1 MANVQIH
8 IGATPIILDDPDV
21 VSEPRLVH
29 CQVEDVI
36 TQDYG
41 QTATLRRPD
50 FEILYGGAAGGG
62 KSWELMYDALGIH
75 FLDLDFGMCAYE
87 HPDYRAIIF
96 RRKTPHLSKLIDI
109 GKDLYTPLG
118 AQFVLNRKG
127 DPGASFT
134 FPSGAK
140 IFLCHMEQ
148 ESDKESYQG
157 HEYQYIGFDE
167 LTQFLITQYLYLFS
181 RCRGVVESLVN
192 PGSYLPHKVRS
203 TTNPTGEGL
212 VWVRK
217 RFIKNSKKV
226 YEPEQTHY
234 FIADPDAENPID
246 NPTGIEIDDY
256 SDPRFKDAKSR
267 VFIPGLLK
275 DNKVLMEADPGY
287 ASNIMQLG
295 AKMERALLDGDW
307 DAFGGDF
314 FDMFDVQGAKE
325 KPFDIPANWELV
337 GAVDPGWSSPCVF
350 ILGARDFD
358 RHVHILF
365 TYYVSRKDP
374 ETHAKNIYKLIKEFP
389 FTKGRMPDIIVA
401 GHDAWAKKNMYSVNR
416 TELTFADIFQDQG
429 LLLQKA
435 TIDRVP
441 GWWVVKQ
448 YMAKNYL
455 HYFDGLSDDLI
466 DEITAMQT
474 DENNVEDIS
483 GLGNDP
489 NVPDHAADDLRY
501 LLTAIPYPF
510 RSKYETLPEWA
521 VKKWKKNKKQLK
533 AGVMSK

>member
-8 IGATPIILDDPDV
+8 TGAMQVIIDDHDATSDPF
-21 VSEPRLVH
+21 LVYA
-29 CQVEDVI
+29 QIEDVAA
-36 TQDYG
+36 QDFG
-41 QTATLRRPD
+41 QTSALSRPE
-50 FEILYGGAAGGG
+50 FELLYGGAAGGG
-62 KSWELMYDALGIH
+62 KSWELMLEALGMQ
-75 FLDLDFGMCAYE
+75 FLDEEFGMAAYE

-118 AQFVLNRKG
+118 ATFVLNRKG

-157 HEYQYIGFDE
+157 HEYQFIGFDE
-167 LTQFLITQYLYLFS
+167 LTQFLLSQYLYLFS
-181 RCRGVVESLVN
+181 RCRGIVESLIN
-192 PGSYLPHKVRS
+192 PGVYLRHKIRS

-217 RFIKNSKKV
+217 RFIKNSRKV

-234 FIADPDAENPID
+234 FIADPDAEDPMD
-246 NPTGIEIDDY
+246 NPTGIEITDFT
-256 SDPRFKDAKSR
+256 DPRFKDAKSR
-267 VFIPGLLK
+267 TFVPGLLK
-275 DNKVLMEADPGY
+275 DNKILMEADPGY

-295 AKMERALLDGDW
+295 AKMERALLNGDW

-314 FDMFDVQGAKE
+314 FDMFDVNGAKE
-325 KPFDIPANWELV
+325 KAFDIPSTWELV

-350 ILGARDFD
+350 QLAARDFD
-358 RHVHILF
+358 RHVHLLF
-365 TYYVSRKDP
+365 TYYVSKKDP

-389 FTKGRMPDIIVA
+389 YTKGRMPDIIVS
-401 GHDAWAKKNMYSVNR
+401 GHDAWAKKNMFSINR
-416 TELTFADIFQDQG
+416 TELTFADVFQDQG

-435 TIDRVP
+435 TIDRIP

-448 YMAKNYL
+448 YMAKQFI
-455 HYFDGLSDDLI
+455 HYIDGLNDDLI
-466 DEITAMQT
+466 DEITAVQT

-483 GLGNDP
+483 GCGNDP
-489 NVPDHAADDLRY
+489 NVPDHALDCFRY

-510 RSKYETLPEWA
+510 KTKIDYLPEWA
-521 VKKWKKNKKQLK
+521 VKKWKTNKKKLK
-533 AGVMSK
+533 TGVMSK